1 MQFQVAPASSEWR
14 NYTFPAGP
22 KLFRM
27 DLKTRRSEPDAKTP
41 YKKVPQ
47 TCKTEQR
54 NILQA
59 LLGDPAITG
68 DQQFGMSAEDM
79 LVYHDGRNLRNGM
92 QFMKDVAKPLALRKV
107 MWPARKVA
115 QVRLL
120 YHNDEFE
127 TGFAR
132 PARRVESSVIS
143 TSSASS
149 PEPLE
154 TIYILKPKD
163 VTVPLR
169 ARVHLDLP
177 GRNRDRG
184 WAKNGLKNAEERLL
198 TALPTH
204 ILEKMFTGQARGDGL
219 EDEVLDLEPE
229 QEAEETDGEEGND
242 STKHSLLFP
251 WEAEEKQVLEIYN
264 CYSVSQQVTIVDIYG
279 GAMAAIAACR
289 EKRNYLGFV
298 PNTFS
303 QTVLHEMV
311 LLRVLID
318 MVLGSIVTKRRHLTR
333 AHSLGGEPDVHFA
346 AHQQPS
352 EPNGPPSPGS
362 GAPPPADQGESDDS
376 SVASDS

>member
-1 MQFQVAPASSEWR
+1 
-14 NYTFPAGP
+14 
-22 KLFRM
+22 M

-120 YHNDEFE
+120 YHNDEFK